1 MTFVIKNIVA
11 RNFLSIGNVSQAI
24 NFNKN
29 ELTLVLG
36 ENIDLGGSENKN
48 GVGKT
53 ALVNALCYAFFGQ
66 ALTNI
71 KKDNLINRTNGKG
84 MLVTVDFE
92 VKGTPYR
99 IERGRKPG
107 VLTLYRGEV
116 AFTAKDNDA
125 QGDSRE
131 TQTEIEKIINMSIDM
146 FRHTVALNTYNEP
159 FLAMNANDQRNFIEQ
174 LLGITMLSEK
184 AELLKDQIKKSKE
197 TITEEE
203 YRIKAIIEANKKIDE
218 SLNSLRYRQTVWEK
232 KHNDDVAQL
241 SSLLNDLLKID
252 IDDELKSHENN
263 TQQIENEKTLA
274 ELTSLHKHVLSN
286 INRETKDIEKITKEL
301 LELSSHKCHACGQT
315 LHGEK
320 QQELVSKKTMLLEEK
335 VNTKNNEE
343 KSLAEYIT
351 AIEEVK
357 KWIVPKSTTFYSTL
371 SEAINHRSL
380 IEKTQH
386 LLEEKIATVSPYTEQ
401 IHEMETKSIVEID
414 YNKINE
420 TVKLKEHQEFL
431 LKLLTNKDS
440 FIRKRIIDQNLSYLN
455 SRLSFYLEKLGLPH
469 TVIFQNDLSVEIT
482 ELGRDLSFFNLS
494 RGEMTRVILSLSWA
508 FRDVYESL
516 VQPINL
522 MFIDEMIDSGMD
534 TSGVENAMGVLKKM
548 ARDFKKSIW
557 LISHKDEL
565 TSRVNNVMKVVKSGG
580 FTSYSDLSNE

>member
-1 MTFVIKNIVA
+1 MTFIIKNIVA

-36 ENIDLGGSENKN
+36 ENVDLGGSENKN

-92 VKGTPYR
+92 VKNIPYR

-107 VLTLYRGEV
+107 VLTLYKGEV
-116 AFTAKDNDA
+116 AFSAKDNDA

-131 TQTEIEKIINMSIDM
+131 TQTEIEKIINMSVDM
-146 FRHTVALNTYNEP
+146 FRHTIALNTYNEP

-184 AELLKDQIKKSKE
+184 AELLKEQIKISKE
-197 TITEEE
+197 TIIEEE

-218 SLNSLRYRQTVWEK
+218 SLKSLKYRQTVWEK
-232 KHNDDVAQL
+232 KHNEEIEQL
-241 SSLLNDLLKID
+241 TSLLSDLLKID
-252 IDDELKSHENN
+252 IENELISHENN
-263 TQQIENEKTLA
+263 AKQIENEKTLA
-274 ELTSLHKHVLSN
+274 ELTSLYKHVANN
-286 INRETKDIEKITKEL
+286 IDRETKDITKITKEL
-301 LELSSHKCHACGQT
+301 EELSTNKCHACGQA

-320 QQELVSKKTMLLEEK
+320 HQELVLKKTKLLEDK
-335 VNTKNNEE
+335 IKTKNEDNG
-343 KSLAEYIT
+343 LLTEYET
-351 AIEEVK
+351 AINEVK
-357 KWIVPKSTTFYSTL
+357 KWVLPKSTTFYKTL

-380 IEKTQH
+380 IDNTYQ
-386 LLEEKIATVSPYTEQ
+386 LLEEKNKTVSPYTEQ
-401 IHEMETKSIVEID
+401 IHEMETKSLVEVD
-414 YNKINE
+414 YTKINE
-420 TVKLKEHQEFL
+420 TVRLRDHQEFL

-440 FIRKRIIDQNLSYLN
+440 FIRKRIIDQNLAYLN
-455 SRLSFYLEKLGLPH
+455 SRLSFYLNKIGLPH
-469 TVIFQNDLSVEIT
+469 TVIFQNDLNVIIT
-482 ELGRDLSFFNLS
+482 EFGRDLSFFNLS
-494 RGEMTRVILSLSWA
+494 RGEMTRIILALSWA

-522 MFIDEMIDSGMD
+522 LFIDEMIDSGMD
-534 TSGVENAMGVLKKM
+534 TSGVENAIGILKKM
-548 ARDFKKSIW
+548 ARDFKKSVW

-565 TSRVNNVMKVVKSGG
+565 VSRVNNVMKVVKSGG